1 MNKQPLLI
9 LTLCFILGIV
19 FQDQFFLGR
28 KAVYFLIISGL
39 GIIISLFF
47 HSYFLHVIRNILL
60 GILFFIMG
68 IILHFYNTFLPEA
81 GEIAKD
87 RIEIIFK
94 ISRKLNSNEKS
105 RKYEG
110 TVKADNRLFHSL
122 IYIPKENQT
131 LDFKHFYKTKAYVVQ
146 PKAPLYDFQ
155 FNYARYLNRKN
166 ISYQC
171 YTSSEISSVENTD
184 PDGMDKVR
192 QLRLDALKKIDAAA
206 MSGKAKEFLKGIIL
220 ADRTDM
226 DPDTIQDFS
235 KAGLMHLLAISGT
248 HIVVIFGIFYFMLR
262 RFSPLSKRR
271 YSIIASLVF
280 IWLFAALIGF
290 GNSVLRSC
298 MMLNIYFVYVILQRK
313 PDLLHSLG
321 LSALIIL
328 MLDTQQLFDIGFQ
341 LSFVAVLGI
350 FWLNQPLLRYFP
362 IQDNYFKK
370 LIFNT
375 ISISLSAQLATL
387 PLVLYYFH
395 QFSMVSIV
403 ANFVIV
409 PFSEIIIVLSFLMT
423 VLIALNINPDFVS
436 NMYDVVIHLVL
447 KLIHW
452 FAKADFLFFENISMN
467 LIEVLLVFVIVY
479 LSRSFII
486 KTNFKNTARLMM
498 AVLAFL
504 MIRTGFDIFE
514 NKKEEILFYTFGKT
528 KIFSVKR
535 GDKVCF
541 WISDMSDQEKIQR
554 FIINPYCYSRRLSD
568 FQIKTFPQT
577 VQKVVFMNKVYDIE

>member
-1 MNKQPLLI
+1 M
-9 LTLCFILGIV
+9 TLCFILGIV

-452 FAKADFLFFENISMN
+452 FAKADILFFENISMN

-486 KTNFKNTARLMM
+486 KTNFKNSARLMM
-498 AVLAFL
+498 AVLVFL

-541 WISDMSDQEKIQR
+541 WISDMGDQEKIQR
-554 FIINPYCYSRRLSD
+554 FIINPYCYSRRLGD

>member
-1 MNKQPLLI
+1 M
-9 LTLCFILGIV
+9 

>member
-1 MNKQPLLI
+1 M
-9 LTLCFILGIV
+9 

-541 WISDMSDQEKIQR
+541 WISDMGDQEKIQR

>member
-1 MNKQPLLI
+1 
-9 LTLCFILGIV
+9 
-19 FQDQFFLGR
+19 
-28 KAVYFLIISGL
+28 
-39 GIIISLFF
+39 
-47 HSYFLHVIRNILL
+47 
-60 GILFFIMG
+60 MG

-541 WISDMSDQEKIQR
+541 WISDMGDQEKIQR

>member
-19 FQDQFFLGR
+19 FQDQFLLGR

-452 FAKADFLFFENISMN
+452 FAKPDILFFENISMN

-541 WISDMSDQEKIQR
+541 WISDMGDQEKIQR